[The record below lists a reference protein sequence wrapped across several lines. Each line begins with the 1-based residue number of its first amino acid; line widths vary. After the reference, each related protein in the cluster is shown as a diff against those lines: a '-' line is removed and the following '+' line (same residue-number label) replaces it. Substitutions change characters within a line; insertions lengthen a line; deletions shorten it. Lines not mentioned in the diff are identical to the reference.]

1 MPPRRRIENE
11 EMGEEMRQL
20 RMRLDDMETTQR
32 RAPDA
37 GDISE
42 EKNEDLEEGGVVE
55 GEPPEEPLLRYVS
68 RIGTREKI
76 EVPMYEGNLE
86 V

>member
-1 MPPRRRIENE
+1 MI
-11 EMGEEMRQL
+11 
-20 RMRLDDMETTQR
+20 LDAMETTQR
-32 RAPDA
+32 RALDA

-42 EKNEDLEEGGVVE
+42 EKNEEVEEEGAVE
-55 GEPPEEPLLRYVS
+55 GEPPEEPLLRDVS

-86 V
+86 VEELLDWVCVMDKYFDYE